1 MYRELIEPYKQT
13 ALRHLAPALERSEG
27 MADTLLAARSHDGA
41 AFHLYH
47 GYESIVC
54 AALIKR
60 EPYNLP
66 PMPHLTKLDRFK
78 QIFARERAISAESI
92 RLSHKLHPIRN
103 RVLYPEFRKLST
115 IIMPAAAI
123 SEKQVRNYLNQVK
136 QFVNQLISQLKL

>member
-13 ALRHLAPALERSEG
+13 ALRHLA
-27 MADTLLAARSHDGA
+27 MADTLLAARFHDGA

-47 GYESIVC
+47 GYESIIC

-66 PMPHLTKLDRFK
+66 PMPHLTKLERFK

-103 RVLYPEFRKLST
+103 RVLYPEFR
-115 IIMPAAAI
+115 
-123 SEKQVRNYLNQVK
+123 NQT
-136 QFVNQLISQLKL
+136 FL